1 MRKGYLA
8 LFTLFTLFF
17 MLPAWSEVN
26 MEALLNKVVLRL
38 NAEQW
43 VTTKSALVTIGINV
57 SVSDNDLGKAQNN
70 ILDKLNQLN
79 KAEWHIL
86 SFDRT
91 QDQSGLEK
99 IQASAQARLADNA
112 LAGLREKTKTIS
124 KPGET
129 FTLDNVQFVPTEDEI
144 RNANTNLRNNIYQQ
158 AKTEID
164 QLNKLYPDQK
174 YYIHQISFVGDIT
187 PPAPMQARMGN
198 NISAMSVGAS
208 APLDVGDKLR
218 VSAVV
223 MLSAAPNSD
232 VVKLV
237 HN

>member
-1 MRKGYLA
+1 MRKWYLA
-8 LFTLFTLFF
+8 LFTLLFAI
-17 MLPAWSEVN
+17 PAWSDMN
-26 MEALLNKVVLRL
+26 IEALLNNVSLRL

-43 VTTKSALVTIGINV
+43 VTTKTALVTIGINV
-57 SVSDNDLGKAQNN
+57 SVSDNDLGKAQNH
-70 ILDKLNQLN
+70 IMDKLNQLAG
-79 KAEWHIL
+79 KADWHIL
-86 SFDRT
+86 TFDRS

-99 IQASAQARLADNA
+99 VQASAQARLPDNE
-112 LAGLREKTKTIS
+112 LAGIREKAKAIS

-144 RNANTNLRNNIYQQ
+144 RNANTVLRNNIYQQ
-158 AKTEID
+158 AKTELD

-174 YYIHQISFVGDIT
+174 YYIHQINFISDVVPG
-187 PPAPMQARMGN
+187 PMMQAKFSNG
-198 NISAMSVGAS
+198 IGASASSS

-218 VSAVV
+218 LSAVV
-223 MLSAAPNSD
+223 ILSAAPSQD